1 MARLHTRPLSYWV
14 GLVIEVRLDEG
25 SPSRLHSC
33 HELPSQT
40 QLWAAEAHVFEFEHR
55 TISTELR
62 WDLGGKHASAV
73 GLALALFSI
82 VRSDGSETTERSLR
96 LGLLDWA

>member
-1 MARLHTRPLSYWV
+1 MDISELGPRSAWVIPRSPINATMARLHTRPLSYWV

-40 QLWAAEAHVFEFEHR
+40 QL
-55 TISTELR
+55 
-62 WDLGGKHASAV
+62 
-73 GLALALFSI
+73 
-82 VRSDGSETTERSLR
+82 
-96 LGLLDWA
+96 